1 MPPLK
6 FKVLVTDGID
16 PEGIA
21 LLAADPQLQVDEVP
35 TLPPA
40 ELLQRI
46 GEYDALVGRS
56 ATRITPELLRAAK
69 KIRVIGRAGVGV
81 DNIAMDTA
89 TELGIAI
96 INAPAGNTVAVAELM
111 FGSLLGLLR
120 RLPFADQTMREGEWR
135 RSELLGGELKGRT
148 LGIVGLGRI
157 GSEVARR
164 AAAFDMD
171 IVAFDPYVAEARF
184 QGLRVERA
192 DSLQALL
199 AKSDVV
205 TIHTPLTDETRG
217 MIGKRELER
226 LKGNAILLNLARGG
240 IVEEGAL
247 ADALR
252 SGKLAGAALDVFE
265 KEPLPPDDQLRG
277 IPNLLLTPHIGAST
291 LEAQRN
297 VARDVCEA
305 VRATLLGG
313 ELSRSINIAAVEG
326 VRWEELKPALR
337 LSERA
342 AAVGRAILATQG
354 NRAVQRVSVR
364 AGAAHLGGSE
374 ALLSAAAVGVL
385 EGVVEG
391 DRLNVINARTLAAQR
406 GIELSALESA
416 PGTSDDLVEVRISAG
431 MQEIAVA
438 GTASATAPVRLTRI
452 GAFHVDVQ
460 PRGTLLI
467 LTNEDVPG
475 VIGRVGT
482 VLGEAGIN
490 IAEYHQARLAQ
501 GGDALAAVSVDGTV
515 SEAVQAELLKIPGV
529 RTTTVVTF
537 NR

>member
-1 MPPLK
+1 MS

-21 LLAADPQLQVDEVP
+21 LLAADPNLEVDEVP
-35 TLPPA
+35 TLPAA

-46 GEYDALVGRS
+46 GGYDALVGRS

-69 KIRVIGRAGVGV
+69 KIRVVGRAGVGV
-81 DNIAMDTA
+81 DNIAMDIA

-96 INAPAGNTVAVAELM
+96 INAPAGNTIAVAELV
-111 FGSLLGLLR
+111 FGSLLGILR
-120 RLPFADQTMREGEWR
+120 GLPFADRTMHEGEWR
-135 RSELLGGELKGRT
+135 RSELLGGELNGRA

-164 AAAFDMD
+164 ALAFEMEV
-171 IVAFDPYVAEARF
+171 VAFDPYVPETRF
-184 QGLRVERA
+184 QGLRVQRA
-192 DSLQALL
+192 DGLQALL
-199 AKSDVV
+199 AHSDVV
-205 TIHTPLTDETRG
+205 TIHTPLTDDTRG
-217 MIGKRELER
+217 MIGKRELAK
-226 LKGNAILLNLARGG
+226 LKPGAILLNLARGG
-240 IVEEGAL
+240 IVEEDAL
-247 ADALR
+247 AEAL
-252 SGKLAGAALDVFE
+252 SAGKLAGAALDVFT
-265 KEPLPPDDQLRG
+265 KEPLPADNPLRSVR
-277 IPNLLLTPHIGAST
+277 NLLLTPHIGAST
-291 LEAQRN
+291 IEAQRN
-297 VARDVCEA
+297 VARDVCAA
-305 VRATLLGG
+305 VRDTLLGG
-313 ELSRSINIAAVEG
+313 ELSRSINIASVEG
-326 VRWEELKPALR
+326 VRWDDLKPALR

-342 AAVGRAILATQG
+342 AAVGRAILETQG

-364 AGAAHLGGSE
+364 AGATHVGASE

-385 EGVVEG
+385 GGVVAG

-406 GIELSALESA
+406 GIELSAVEALS
-416 PGTSDDLVEVRISAG
+416 GTSDDLIEIRISAG

-438 GTASATAPVRLTRI
+438 GTSSATAPVRLTRI

-482 VLGEAGIN
+482 VLGEARIN

-501 GGDALAAVSVDGTV
+501 GGDALAAVSVDG
-515 SEAVQAELLKIPGV
+515 AVDDDVRAALLAIPGV
-529 RTTTVVTF
+529 RTATVVTF
-537 NR
+537 DR

>member
-1 MPPLK
+1 MS

-16 PEGIA
+16 PEGVA
-21 LLAADPQLQVDEVP
+21 LLASDSQLAVDEVP
-35 TLPPA
+35 TLPA
-40 ELLQRI
+40 SELLDRI
-46 GEYDALVGRS
+46 GAYDALVGRS

-69 KIRVIGRAGVGV
+69 NIRVIGRAGVGV
-81 DNIAMDTA
+81 DNIAMDVA

-96 INAPAGNTVAVAELM
+96 INAPAGNTVAVAELV
-111 FGSLLGLLR
+111 FGSLLSILR
-120 RLPFADQTMREGEWR
+120 GLPFADRTMHAGEWR

-164 AAAFDMD
+164 AAAFEMD
-171 IVAFDPYVAEARF
+171 VTAFDPYVSEARF
-184 QGLRVERA
+184 QGLRVRRA
-192 DSLQALL
+192 ESLGSLL
-199 AKSDVV
+199 GHSDVV
-205 TIHTPLTDETRG
+205 TVHTPLTDETRG
-217 MIGKRELER
+217 MIGRRELAK
-226 LKGNAILLNLARGG
+226 LKAGAVLLNLARGG
-240 IVEEGAL
+240 IVEEDAL
-247 ADALR
+247 ADVLR
-252 SGKLAGAALDVFE
+252 NGRLAGAALDVFSR
-265 KEPLPPDDQLRG
+265 EPLPPDDALRSA
-277 IPNLLLTPHIGAST
+277 PNLFLTPHIGAST
-291 LEAQRN
+291 VEAQRN
-297 VARDVCEA
+297 VARDVCAA
-305 VRATLLGG
+305 VRDTLLGG
-313 ELSRSINIAAVEG
+313 ELSRSINIASVEG
-326 VRWEELKPALR
+326 VRWDELKPALR

-342 AAVGRAILATQG
+342 ARVGRAILATQG

-364 AGAAHLGGSE
+364 AGATHVGGNE

-385 EGVVEG
+385 EGVVAG

-416 PGTSDDLVEVRISAG
+416 PGTMDDLIEIRISAG

-482 VLGEAGIN
+482 VLGEARIN

-501 GGDALAAVSVDGTV
+501 GGDALAAVSVDGV
-515 SEAVQAELLKIPGV
+515 VGEDVRNRLLEIPGV
-529 RTTTVVTF
+529 RTATVVTF
-537 NR
+537 ER

>member
-1 MPPLK
+1 LK
-6 FKVLVTDGID
+6 FKVLLTDGID
-16 PEGIA
+16 PEGVA
-21 LLAADPQLQVDEVP
+21 LLAADPQLEVDEVP

-40 ELLQRI
+40 ELIERI

-96 INAPAGNTVAVAELM
+96 INAPAGNTVAVAELV
-111 FGSLLGLLR
+111 FGSLLSLLR
-120 RLPFADQTMREGEWR
+120 GLSLADRSMHAGEWR
-135 RSELLGGELKGRT
+135 RSELLGGELRGRT
-148 LGIVGLGRI
+148 LGIVGIGRI

-164 AAAFDMD
+164 AAAFEMD
-171 IVAFDPYVAEARF
+171 VVAYDPYVPEARF

-192 DSLQALL
+192 GSLEALL
-199 AKSDVV
+199 SQSDVV
-205 TIHTPLTDETRG
+205 SIHTPLTDETRG
-217 MIGKRELER
+217 MIGKRELGK
-226 LKGNAILLNLARGG
+226 LKAGAIVVNLARGG
-240 IVEEGAL
+240 IVEEDAL
-247 ADALR
+247 AAAMT
-252 SGKLAGAALDVFE
+252 SGRLAGAALDVFSR
-265 KEPLPPDDQLRG
+265 EPLPADDPLRSA
-277 IPNLLLTPHIGAST
+277 PNLFLTPHIGAST
-291 LEAQRN
+291 IEAQRN
-297 VARDVCEA
+297 VARDVCVA
-305 VRATLLGG
+305 VRETLLGG

-364 AGAAHLGGSE
+364 AGPKHVAASE

-385 EGVVEG
+385 EGIVEG

-406 GIELSALESA
+406 GIELSSVEEPAA
-416 PGTSDDLVEVRISAG
+416 GAADDVVEIRISAG

-438 GTASATAPVRLTRI
+438 GTASPTAPVRLTRI

-460 PRGTLLI
+460 PRSTLLI

-482 VLGEAGIN
+482 VLGEARIN

-501 GGDALAAVSVDGTV
+501 GGDALAAVSVDGV
-515 SEAVQAELLKIPGV
+515 VGEEVRDQLLKIPGV
-529 RTTTVVTF
+529 RTATVVTF
-537 NR
+537 GR

>member
-1 MPPLK
+1 MK
-6 FKVLVTDGID
+6 YKVLVTDGVD
-16 PEGIA
+16 PEGVA
-21 LLAADPQLQVDEVP
+21 LLASDPDLEVDEVP
-35 TLPPA
+35 TLPAA
-40 ELLQRI
+40 ELLERI
-46 GEYDALVGRS
+46 GDYDAFVGRS
-56 ATRITPELLRAAK
+56 ATRITPELLRSAK

-96 INAPAGNTVAVAELM
+96 INAPAGNTVAVAELV
-111 FGSLLGLLR
+111 FGAMLSILR
-120 RLPFADQTMREGEWR
+120 GLPFADRTMHGGEWR
-135 RSELLGGELKGRT
+135 RSELLGGELKGRA
-148 LGIVGLGRI
+148 LGIIGLGRI

-164 AAAFDMD
+164 AGAFEME
-171 IVAFDPYVAEARF
+171 VSAFDPYVSDTRF
-184 QGLRVERA
+184 QALRVQRA
-192 DSLQALL
+192 DSLSALL
-199 AKSDVV
+199 GHSDVI
-205 TIHTPLTDETRG
+205 TIHAPLTEETRG
-217 MIGKRELER
+217 LIGRRDLAK
-226 LKGNAILLNLARGG
+226 LKSGALLLNLARGG
-240 IVEEGAL
+240 IVEEEAL
-247 ADALR
+247 ADALKN
-252 SGKLAGAALDVFE
+252 GKLAGAALDVFA
-265 KEPLPPDDQLRG
+265 KEPLPADDPLRSA
-277 IPNLLLTPHIGAST
+277 PNLFLTPHIGAST

-297 VARDVCEA
+297 VARDVCAA
-305 VRATLLGG
+305 VRDTLLGG

-342 AAVGRAILATQG
+342 AGVGRAILATQG

-364 AGAAHLGGSE
+364 AGATHIGASE

-385 EGVVEG
+385 EGVVAS
-391 DRLNVINARTLAAQR
+391 DRLNVINARTLATQR

-416 PGTSDDLVEVRISAG
+416 PGIVDDLIEVRISAG

-482 VLGEAGIN
+482 VLGEARIN

-501 GGDALAAVSVDGTV
+501 GGDALAAVSVDGV
-515 SEAVQAELLKIPGV
+515 VGEDVRDQLLKIPGV
-529 RTTTVVTF
+529 RTATVVTF
-537 NR
+537 DR

>member
-1 MPPLK
+1 MPL
-6 FKVLVTDGID
+6 KVLVTDGID

-111 FGSLLGLLR
+111 FGSLLGILR

-164 AAAFDMD
+164 ALAFDMD
-171 IVAFDPYVAEARF
+171 VVAFDPYVPEARF

-192 DSLQALL
+192 ESLEALL
-199 AKSDVV
+199 AKCDVV
-205 TIHTPLTDETRG
+205 TIHTPLTEETRG
-217 MIGKRELER
+217 MIGKRELAQ
-226 LKGNAILLNLARGG
+226 LKGSAILLNLARGG
-240 IVEEGAL
+240 IVEEDAL
-247 ADALR
+247 ADALK
-252 SGKLAGAALDVFE
+252 SGKLAGAALDVFT
-265 KEPLPPDDQLRG
+265 KEPLAPDNALRG

-305 VRATLLGG
+305 VRETLLGG

-364 AGAAHLGGSE
+364 VGAAHLGGSE

-416 PGTSDDLVEVRISAG
+416 PGTGDHLVEVRISAG

-475 VIGRVGT
+475 VIGHVGT
-482 VLGEAGIN
+482 VLGEARIN

-515 SEAVQAELLKIPGV
+515 SEEVQTALLKIPGV

-537 NR
+537 KR

>member
-1 MPPLK
+1 MP
-6 FKVLVTDGID
+6 FRILVTDGID
-16 PEGIA
+16 PEGVA
-21 LLAADPQLQVDEVP
+21 LLAADPQLDVDEVP
-35 TLPPA
+35 TLPA
-40 ELLQRI
+40 VELLQRI

-89 TELGIAI
+89 TELGISI
-96 INAPAGNTVAVAELM
+96 INAPAGNTVAVAELV
-111 FGSLLGLLR
+111 FGSLLSILR
-120 RLPFADQTMREGEWR
+120 GLPFADRTMHDGEWR

-157 GSEVARR
+157 GSEAARR
-164 AAAFDMD
+164 ALAFEMEV
-171 IVAFDPYVAEARF
+171 VAFDPYVPETRF
-184 QGLRVERA
+184 QGLRVGRA
-192 DSLQALL
+192 DSLAALL
-199 AKSDVV
+199 AVSDIV

-217 MIGKRELER
+217 MIGKRELAK
-226 LKGNAILLNLARGG
+226 LKAGAILLNLARGG
-240 IVEEGAL
+240 IVEEDAL
-247 ADALR
+247 AEALR
-252 SGKLAGAALDVFE
+252 SGKLAGAALDVFG
-265 KEPLPPDDQLRG
+265 KEPLPADDPLRA
-277 IPNLLLTPHIGAST
+277 IPNLFLTPHIGAST

-305 VRATLLGG
+305 VRETLLGG
-313 ELSRSINIAAVEG
+313 ELSRSINIASVEG
-326 VRWEELKPALR
+326 VRWEELKPLLR

-364 AGAAHLGGSE
+364 AGAAHVGASE

-385 EGVVEG
+385 EGVVEC

-406 GIELSALESA
+406 GSELSAPESA
-416 PGTSDDLVEVRISAG
+416 PGAADDIEIRISAG
-431 MQEIAVA
+431 MQEVAVA
-438 GTASATAPVRLTRI
+438 GTASASAPARLTRI

-482 VLGEAGIN
+482 VLGEAQIN

-501 GGDALAAVSVDGTV
+501 GGDALAAVSVDGAV
-515 SEAVQAELLKIPGV
+515 SEEVQAALLRIPGV
-529 RTTTVVTF
+529 RTATVVTF

>member
-1 MPPLK
+1 LK
-6 FKVLVTDGID
+6 FKVLLTDGID
-16 PEGIA
+16 PEGVA
-21 LLAADPQLQVDEVP
+21 LLAADPQLEVDEVP
-35 TLPPA
+35 TLPA
-40 ELLQRI
+40 VELIERI
-46 GEYDALVGRS
+46 GEYDAFVGRS
-56 ATRITPELLRAAK
+56 ATRVTPELLRAAK
-69 KIRVIGRAGVGV
+69 RIRVIGRAGVGV

-96 INAPAGNTVAVAELM
+96 INAPAGNTVAVAELV
-111 FGSLLGLLR
+111 FGSLLSLLR
-120 RLPFADQTMREGEWR
+120 ALPMADRTMHEGEWR

-164 AAAFDMD
+164 AAAFEMEV
-171 IVAFDPYVAEARF
+171 VAYDPYVPETRF

-192 DSLQALL
+192 DSLGSLL
-199 AKSDVV
+199 ALSDVV

-217 MIGKRELER
+217 MIGKCEFGK
-226 LKGNAILLNLARGG
+226 LKAGAIVLNLARGG
-240 IVEEGAL
+240 IVEEDAL
-247 ADALR
+247 AAALR
-252 SGKLAGAALDVFE
+252 SGRLACAALDVFSR
-265 KEPLPPDDQLRG
+265 EPLPADDPLRSA
-277 IPNLLLTPHIGAST
+277 PNLFLTPHIGAST
-291 LEAQRN
+291 VEAQRN
-297 VARDVCEA
+297 VARDVCAA
-305 VRATLLGG
+305 VRETLLGG

-364 AGAAHLGGSE
+364 AGAAHLGASE
-374 ALLSAAAVGVL
+374 ALLAAAAVGVL

-406 GIELSALESA
+406 GIELSSLESA
-416 PGTSDDLVEVRISAG
+416 PGTADDVVEIRISAG
-431 MQEIAVA
+431 MREIAVA
-438 GTASATAPVRLTRI
+438 GTASPTAPVRLTRI

-482 VLGEAGIN
+482 VLGEARIN

-501 GGDALAAVSVDGTV
+501 GGDALAAVSVDGAV
-515 SEAVQAELLKIPGV
+515 SEEVQAALLKIPGV
-529 RTTTVVTF
+529 RTATVVTF

>member
-1 MPPLK
+1 MPHK
-6 FKVLVTDGID
+6 ILVTDGID
-16 PEGIA
+16 PEGVA
-21 LLAADPQLQVDEVP
+21 LLAADPLLEVDEVP
-35 TLPPA
+35 TLPA
-40 ELLQRI
+40 EELLRRI
-46 GEYDALVGRS
+46 GDYDALVGRS
-56 ATRITPELLRAAK
+56 ATRITPELLRAAR

-81 DNIAMDTA
+81 DNIAMNTA

-96 INAPAGNTVAVAELM
+96 INAPAGNTVAVAELV
-111 FGSLLGLLR
+111 FGSLLGILR
-120 RLPFADQTMREGEWR
+120 GLSFADRTMRDGEWR

-164 AAAFDMD
+164 AVAFEMEV
-171 IVAFDPYVAEARF
+171 VAFDPYVPDTRF
-184 QGLRVERA
+184 QGMRVQRA
-192 DSLQALL
+192 DSLAALL
-199 AKSDVV
+199 ERSDVV

-217 MIGKRELER
+217 MIGKRELAK
-226 LKGNAILLNLARGG
+226 LKPGAVLLNFARGG
-240 IVEEGAL
+240 IVEEDSL
-247 ADALR
+247 ADALAG
-252 SGKLAGAALDVFE
+252 GKLAGAALDVFTR
-265 KEPLPPDDQLRG
+265 EPLPADHSLRG
-277 IPNLLLTPHIGAST
+277 IPNLFLTPHIGAST

-297 VARDVCEA
+297 VARDVCAA
-305 VRATLLGG
+305 VRDTLLGG
-313 ELSRSINIAAVEG
+313 ELSRSINIATVEG
-326 VRWEELKPALR
+326 VRWDELKPALR

-354 NRAVQRVSVR
+354 NRAVQRVSIR
-364 AGAAHLGGSE
+364 AGATHIGGSE

-385 EGVVEG
+385 EGVVAS

-406 GIELSALESA
+406 GIELSAIESA
-416 PGTSDDLVEVRISAG
+416 PGTMDDTIEIRISAG

-438 GTASATAPVRLTRI
+438 GTASASAPVRLTRI

-482 VLGEAGIN
+482 VLGEARIN

-501 GGDALAAVSVDGTV
+501 GGDALAAVSVDGGV
-515 SEAVQAELLKIPGV
+515 DEQVRAQLLAIPGV
-529 RTTTVVTF
+529 RTATVVTF
-537 NR
+537 DR

>member
-1 MPPLK
+1 MK
-6 FKVLVTDGID
+6 FKVLLTDGID
-16 PEGIA
+16 PEGVA
-21 LLAADPQLQVDEVP
+21 LLAADPQLEVDEVS
-35 TLPPA
+35 TLPAA
-40 ELLQRI
+40 ELIQRI

-56 ATRITPELLRAAK
+56 ATRVTPELLRAAK

-96 INAPAGNTVAVAELM
+96 INAPAGNTVAVAELV
-111 FGSLLGLLR
+111 FGSLLSLLR
-120 RLPFADQTMREGEWR
+120 GLPMADRTMHAGEWR

-164 AAAFDMD
+164 AAAFEMAV
-171 IVAFDPYVAEARF
+171 VAYDPYVPETRF

-192 DSLQALL
+192 DSLDSLL
-199 AKSDVV
+199 ALSDVV

-217 MIGKRELER
+217 MVGKRELGK
-226 LKGNAILLNLARGG
+226 LKAGAIVVNLARGG
-240 IVEEGAL
+240 IVEEDAL
-247 ADALR
+247 AAALK
-252 SGKLAGAALDVFE
+252 SGRLAGAALDVFSR
-265 KEPLPPDDQLRG
+265 EPLPADDPLRSA
-277 IPNLLLTPHIGAST
+277 PNLFLTPHIGAST
-291 LEAQRN
+291 IEAQRN
-297 VARDVCEA
+297 VARDVCAA
-305 VRATLLGG
+305 VRETLLGG
-313 ELSRSINIAAVEG
+313 ELSRSINIASVEG
-326 VRWEELKPALR
+326 VRWDELKPALR

-364 AGAAHLGGSE
+364 AGSAHVGASE
-374 ALLSAAAVGVL
+374 ALLAAAAVGVL
-385 EGVVEG
+385 EGIVEG

-406 GIELSALESA
+406 GIELSSLESA
-416 PGTSDDLVEVRISAG
+416 SGSADDEVEIRISAG

-438 GTASATAPVRLTRI
+438 GTASPTAPVRLTRI

-482 VLGEAGIN
+482 VLGEARIN

-501 GGDALAAVSVDGTV
+501 GGDALAAVSVDG
-515 SEAVQAELLKIPGV
+515 AVGEEVRAQLLGIPGV
-529 RTTTVVTF
+529 RTATVVTF
-537 NR
+537 AR